1 MWHSRHLPQCFRGLQ
16 DGRVGQEVLLSLGD
30 PSCPL
35 NPIGSNGR
43 KQQSLYASRGATL
56 QHESRAQKDAP

>member
-1 MWHSRHLPQCFRGLQ
+1 MLHSRHLPQCFRGVR

-35 NPIGSNGR
+35 NPI
-43 KQQSLYASRGATL
+43 L
-56 QHESRAQKDAP
+56 RAMEENICHLTTNVA